1 MPVSR
6 AEGPSGGNPSG
17 EQGLVAEPLTNDGRP
32 AEVLEWAEAAQ
43 RLAAQRY
50 YWVATVSARGQPQ
63 VRPVLAVRLGS
74 AMYTTSKPTARKA
87 RNLGSN
93 PRCSLIADS
102 GDIHLVVEG
111 VATPVSD
118 AGTLDAVAAY
128 REKYDWPVVVESGLF
143 DAPYGVPTAG
153 PPPYQLFEVRPTA
166 VFAFVAGGDFGPAST
181 RWLFD

>member
-1 MPVSR
+1 VSR
-6 AEGPSGGNPSG
+6 GDRSSDHSSGG
-17 EQGLVAEPLTNDGRP
+17 EQGVVAEPLTNDGRP
-32 AEVLEWAEAAQ
+32 PVVLAWAEAAQ

-50 YWVATVSARGQPQ
+50 YWVATVGPGGQPQ

-87 RNLGSN
+87 RNLASN
-93 PRCSLIADS
+93 PRCALIADS

-111 VATPVSD
+111 VAAPVAD
-118 AGTLDAVAAY
+118 AGTLDAVAAAY
-128 REKYDWPVVVESGLF
+128 REKYDWPVVVERGLF
-143 DAPYGVPTAG
+143 DAPYGAPTAG
-153 PPPYQLFEVRPTA
+153 PPPYELFQLRPSA

>member
-1 MPVSR
+1 M
-6 AEGPSGGNPSG
+6 SGGEVPSADSPSG
-17 EQGLVAEPLTNDGRP
+17 EQPLVAEPLTNDGRP
-32 AEVLEWAEAAQ
+32 AEVLPWAEAEL
-43 RLAAQRY
+43 RLAEQRY
-50 YWVATVSARGQPQ
+50 YWVATVNTEGQLQ
-63 VRPVLAVRLGS
+63 VRPVLAVRVGS
-74 AMYTTSKPTARKA
+74 AMYTTSRPTARKA

-111 VATPVSD
+111 VAAPVSE
-118 AGTLDAVAAY
+118 AGTLDAVAAAY

-143 DAPYGVPTAG
+143 EAPYGAPTAG
-153 PPPYQLFEVRPTA
+153 PPPYQVFQLRPSA